1 MNVGNTVAILQ
12 EWVRRAWDAL
22 GRNANGHDA
31 KRELEFHLEMAEET
45 LRRQGHSAEE
55 AARLARLRFD
65 TVPRTLAP

>member
-1 MNVGNTVAILQ
+1 
-12 EWVRRAWDAL
+12 L
-22 GRNANGHDA
+22 GGNANEHDA
-31 KRELEFHLEMAEET
+31 KRELEFHLEMAEEA

>member
-1 MNVGNTVAILQ
+1 MSVGRTVAILQ
-12 EWVRRAWDAL
+12 EWGRRAWDAL
-22 GRNANGHDA
+22 GRDANEHDA
-31 KRELEFHLEMAEET
+31 KRELEFHLEMAEEA